1 VQRNQYILIG
11 SGILL
16 FVLIYFCGRMVGNK
30 PPSTNKPTANR
41 DMSSGMPNPMADVV
55 PIQIEPI
62 IQQAT
67 LRLTGEIKT
76 HLDHLNMAC
85 TNNSSAITNKD
96 LAEFWEGQKELNI
109 SAFYYK
115 RAALLENTEKS
126 LTFAGKL
133 FVALLQR
140 TNEAEVRKWQ
150 ALEAIECLN
159 KVLSLNSS
167 SIEAKVA
174 LANCYTDGTGETMK
188 GVGLLREVAATDS
201 NNVPA
206 NMLLGKLSIQS
217 QQWEKAIMRFE
228 KVIAQDKK
236 NLEAMYFLAQ
246 AYNGS
251 KNYEKAIALLENC
264 KKMETNPQFIAEIDK
279 EIQKMK

>member
-1 VQRNQYILIG
+1 MTG
-11 SGILL
+11 GKKEMP
-16 FVLIYFCGRMVGNK
+16 GK
-30 PPSTNKPTANR
+30 PASNR
-41 DMSSGMPNPMADVV
+41 DMASGMPNPMQDVQ

-62 IQQAT
+62 IEQTTQKLSTQA
-67 LRLTGEIKT
+67 KAQ
-76 HLDHLNMAC
+76 LDGFNKALAA
-85 TNNSSAITNKD
+85 NSSPITNKD
-96 LAEFWEGQKELNI
+96 LAEFWERQKELNI
-109 SAFYYK
+109 SAYYYK

-140 TNEAEVRKWQ
+140 TEEAEIRKWQ

-159 KVLSLNSS
+159 KVLDLNPSSL
-167 SIEAKVA
+167 EAKVA

-217 QQWEKAIMRFE
+217 QQWEKAILRFE
-228 KVIAQDKK
+228 RVLARDKK

-246 AYNGS
+246 AYNGN
-251 KNYEKAIALLENC
+251 KNYEKAIALLESC
-264 KKMETNPQFIAEIDK
+264 KKMETNPAFIAEIDK

>member
-1 VQRNQYILIG
+1 MT
-11 SGILL
+11 S
-16 FVLIYFCGRMVGNK
+16 NK
-30 PPSTNKPTANR
+30 ARDNGKPAANR
-41 DMSSGMPNPMADVV
+41 DAASGMPNPMQDVV
-55 PIQIEPI
+55 PIKIEPI
-62 IQQAT
+62 IEEAGAK
-67 LRLTGEIKT
+67 LTGDT
-76 HLDHLNMAC
+76 RNRLQALNQALAAAS
-85 TNNSSAITNKD
+85 TPISNKD
-96 LAEFWEGQKELNI
+96 LAEFWETQKDLNI

-126 LTFAGKL
+126 LTFAGNL

-140 TNEAEVRKWQ
+140 TDEVEIRKWQ
-150 ALEAIECLN
+150 ALEAMECLN
-159 KVLSLNSS
+159 KVLSMNSS

-188 GVGLLREVAATDS
+188 GVGLLREVTATDS

-217 QQWEKAIMRFE
+217 QQWEKAIKRFE
-228 KVIAQDKK
+228 RVLAQDNSK
-236 NLEAMYFLAQ
+236 LDAMYFLAQ

-251 KNYEKAIALLENC
+251 KNYKKAIELLEKC
-264 KKMETNPQFIAEIDK
+264 KKLETNPEFVAEIDR

>member
-1 VQRNQYILIG
+1 MTG
-11 SGILL
+11 GKKEMP
-16 FVLIYFCGRMVGNK
+16 GK
-30 PPSTNKPTANR
+30 PASNR
-41 DMSSGMPNPMADVV
+41 DMASGMPNPMQDVE
-55 PIQIEPI
+55 PIRIEPI
-62 IQQAT
+62 IQQT
-67 LRLTGEIKT
+67 TQKLSGEIKAR
-76 HLDHLNMAC
+76 LERLNNAL
-85 TNNSSAITNKD
+85 TANSSPITNKD
-96 LAEFWEGQKELNI
+96 LAEFWESQKELNI
-109 SAFYYK
+109 SAYYYK

-140 TNEAEVRKWQ
+140 TEEAEIRKWQ

-159 KVLSLNSS
+159 KVLDLNPSSL
-167 SIEAKVA
+167 EAKVA

-217 QQWEKAIMRFE
+217 QQWEKAILRFE
-228 KVIAQDKK
+228 RVLARDKK

-246 AYNGS
+246 AYNGN
-251 KNYEKAIALLENC
+251 KNYEKAIALLESC
-264 KKMETNPQFIAEIDK
+264 KKMESNPAFIAEIDK